1 MRYFVHVDAVDL
13 VNFVHPHAYDNRILE
28 GSQTFSLNL
37 LVFLRLC
44 FNILTTWQ
52 QEESLR
58 FMTHTVL
65 LFIVIVLS
73 RIVERN

>member
-44 FNILTTWQ
+44 FDILTTRQ
-52 QEESLR
+52 HEESLR

-73 RIVERN
+73 QIVERN